1 MMDRS
6 TFHPFLILL
15 ALLAGALAL
24 VVGLSGD
31 PQGDIGLFFST
42 GAEAAPIFLIALLAF
57 LSLDRPRLRPVVAA
71 LAVIFVLALALV
83 SWFFC
88 LAPWMSLLEVEEPPF
103 EMVLALFEGLLLSL
117 LAAGVSLLGFSRQV
131 RLYLARYIPIDP
143 DNFVHTVALVMITAL
158 MIIPPIPLL
167 VIGHPPLVDL
177 MANAEFAIAPIS
189 PADAA
194 KSDAYGLFWTIFGS
208 FIAVG
213 LFVKR
218 SLPEALERLGV
229 VMPTLRSVA
238 FALGV
243 GVALVLVFSVVDHAI
258 AAVWNYFGWYV
269 TDADYTEALFAS
281 YLTPCA
287 ALVAAVV
294 AGVGEELAIRGVLQP
309 RFGIAFSV
317 LVFAALHA
325 YQYAWDGLLSVLLA
339 GLVFAYL
346 RVRTNTTVCAITHAT
361 YDFILFSLIILGI
374 GGV

>member
-6 TFHPFLILL
+6 TFHPVLILL
-15 ALLAGALAL
+15 AILAGALAI

-57 LSLDRPRLRPVVAA
+57 LSLDRPRLCPVVAA
-71 LAVIFVLALALV
+71 LAVLFVLVLALF

-88 LAPWMSLLEVEEPPF
+88 LAPWMSLLEVEEPPV
-103 EMVLALFEGLLLSL
+103 EMVIATLAGLLLCLIAVS
-117 LAAGVSLLGFSRQV
+117 VSLLGFLRPV
-131 RLYLARYIPIDP
+131 RLFLARHIPIDP
-143 DNFVHTVALVMITAL
+143 DNVVHTVALVMITAL

-167 VIGHPPLVDL
+167 LLGHPPFVDL
-177 MANAEFAIAPIS
+177 MANPEFAIAPMS

-258 AAVWNYFGWYV
+258 VAVWEYFGWYV

-281 YLTPCA
+281 YLTPIA

-309 RFGIAFSV
+309 RFGIAISV

-361 YDFILFSLIILGI
+361 YDFILFSLVILGI
-374 GGV
+374 G

>member
-6 TFHPFLILL
+6 TFHPVLIVL
-15 ALLAGALAL
+15 ALLAGALAI

-57 LSLDRPRLRPVVAA
+57 LSLDRPRMRPVVAA
-71 LAVIFVLALALV
+71 LAVVFVLVLALF
-83 SWFFC
+83 SWLFC
-88 LAPWMSLLEVEEPPF
+88 LTPWMSMIEVEEPPV
-103 EMVLALFEGLLLSL
+103 EMILATLEGMLLCLITV
-117 LAAGVSLLGFSRQV
+117 GVCLLGFSRRV
-131 RLYLARYIPIDP
+131 RLFLARYIPIDP

-158 MIIPPIPLL
+158 MIIPPVPLL

-177 MANAEFAIAPIS
+177 MANPEFAIAS
-189 PADAA
+189 MTPADAA

-218 SLPEALERLGV
+218 SLPETLERLGV

-243 GVALVLVFSVVDHAI
+243 GAALVLVFSVVDNAI
-258 AAVWNYFGWYV
+258 MAVWEYFGWYV

-281 YLTPCA
+281 YLTPVA

-294 AGVGEELAIRGVLQP
+294 AGVGEEIAIRGVLQP
-309 RFGIAFSV
+309 RFGIAISV

-374 GGV
+374 G

>member
-6 TFHPFLILL
+6 TFHPVLIVL
-15 ALLAGALAL
+15 ALLAGALAI

-57 LSLDRPRLRPVVAA
+57 LSLDRPRMRPVVAA
-71 LAVIFVLALALV
+71 LAVVFVLVLALF
-83 SWFFC
+83 SWLFC
-88 LAPWMSLLEVEEPPF
+88 LTPWMSMIEVEEPPV
-103 EMVLALFEGLLLSL
+103 EMILATLEGMLLCLITV
-117 LAAGVSLLGFSRQV
+117 GVCLLGFSRRV
-131 RLYLARYIPIDP
+131 RLFLARYIPIDP

-158 MIIPPIPLL
+158 MIIPPVPLL

-177 MANAEFAIAPIS
+177 MANPEFAIAS
-189 PADAA
+189 MTPADAA

-218 SLPEALERLGV
+218 SLPETLERLGV

-243 GVALVLVFSVVDHAI
+243 GAALVLVFSVVDNAI
-258 AAVWNYFGWYV
+258 MAVWEYFGWYV

-281 YLTPCA
+281 YLTPLA

-294 AGVGEELAIRGVLQP
+294 AGVGEEIAIRGVLQP
-309 RFGIAFSV
+309 RFGIAISV

-374 GGV
+374 G